1 MRNYTLIG
9 KNISSTGF
17 FSEYLPPCFQL
28 DDNVFRFPP
37 PIQCDAITPYSF
49 TMSRYSGAKARRT
62 IFIPEIG
69 AYLAA
74 QGYMNDNGIL
84 KELIEFSERSTVSFS
99 PILGKDDSIV
109 RHEQI
114 YGEPGPEE
122 VAPAPTQYI
131 ENIAE
136 KIIRS
141 AGAKQILKLDISN
154 CFSSF
159 YMHMIPAIILGADGA
174 ETEYRKWLQGNASE
188 TYKKYQKLDV
198 VIRQQ
203 NLNRTNGLLPGI
215 LSSKIIAEAILTRID
230 LELEER
236 GLVFSRYVDDYEVY
250 LYRNEAEEVITAFE
264 QTLRRYGFVLN
275 SEKTEIIDY
284 PYYVEENFEKLL
296 DGQLRDGMGVEEW
309 MGLFNTFFSL
319 ERNGVKGAV
328 RYLIKTI
335 DARPVSSNCPLLKA
349 YLLSAIANNDR
360 SLTKACS
367 ILIAH
372 REELI
377 LSENDLATVRKMI
390 QYHLGC
396 EHDLEIIWLL
406 FLLTETGNIQAGD
419 AIVDK
424 VVNSKIE
431 LAQLLLFR
439 KNLITAEQ
447 TEVLKQ
453 KAASWILLYEFYA
466 EEHISEDTFIERLG
480 VQKNLLMYQKFKRN
494 SIHFCLQ

>member
-309 MGLFNTFFSL
+309 MGLFNTFS
-319 ERNGVKGAV
+319 RW
-328 RYLIKTI
+328 
-335 DARPVSSNCPLLKA
+335 
-349 YLLSAIANNDR
+349 
-360 SLTKACS
+360 
-367 ILIAH
+367 
-372 REELI
+372 
-377 LSENDLATVRKMI
+377 SE
-390 QYHLGC
+390 
-396 EHDLEIIWLL
+396 
-406 FLLTETGNIQAGD
+406 TE
-419 AIVDK
+419 
-424 VVNSKIE
+424 
-431 LAQLLLFR
+431 
-439 KNLITAEQ
+439 
-447 TEVLKQ
+447 
-453 KAASWILLYEFYA
+453 
-466 EEHISEDTFIERLG
+466 
-480 VQKNLLMYQKFKRN
+480 
-494 SIHFCLQ
+494 